1 MTTAKKQG
9 EGISNIQE
17 NKTPTEQKEKEVVV
31 ENKIKTELVKSEV
44 GVLKC

>member
-17 NKTPTEQKEKEVVV
+17 NKIPTAQKEKGCCG
-31 ENKIKTELVKSEV
+31 K
-44 GVLKC
+44 